1 MIPLGLV
8 RSSSSPPGADSASST
23 FATTAA
29 HSGVRSP
36 DTTPAPPKVV
46 SSRTDTIVER
56 LVLIL
61 AGDLGLGA
69 LVDLA
74 V

>member
-1 MIPLGLV
+1 MIPLGLAAV
-8 RSSSSPPGADSASST
+8 VFLPPGADSASST

-46 SSRTDTIVER
+46 SSRTER
-56 LVLIL
+56 SSNASSLSW
-61 AGDLGLGA
+61 LGTSGWERS
-69 LVDLA
+69 
-74 V
+74 